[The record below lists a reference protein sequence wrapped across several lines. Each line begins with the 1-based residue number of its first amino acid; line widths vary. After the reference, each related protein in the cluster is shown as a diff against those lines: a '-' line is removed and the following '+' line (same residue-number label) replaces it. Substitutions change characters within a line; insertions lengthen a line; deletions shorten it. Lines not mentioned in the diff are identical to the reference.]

1 MTISDRQ
8 SAYLGCISFSLSVDK
23 MFRTQNH
30 VYSSNIDV
38 VLRVLTPECVKLL
51 IYADV
56 IRGHVIIHS
65 GLIANLPCMGFR

>member
-23 MFRTQNH
+23 IFRTQNR

-38 VLRVLTPECVKLL
+38 VLCVLPAECVKLL

-56 IRGHVIIHS
+56 IRGHVLVHS
-65 GLIANLPCMGFR
+65 GLIAAKQNTT